1 MCGCVMRTKSKEIFI
16 KNEPTACGWGGG
28 AGGWGGGGGAYKKSS
43 QKLDEKVCFGD
54 DVNEI

>member
-1 MCGCVMRTKSKEIFI
+1 MNQRPVV
-16 KNEPTACGWGGG
+16 
-28 AGGWGGGGGAYKKSS
+28 GGGGAYKKSS

>member
-28 AGGWGGGGGAYKKSS
+28 GAYKKSS